1 MRIGIPRGFY
11 FYLYPGL
18 WEPFF
23 ASLGMETVLS
33 EPSSRKILELAAPVS
48 ESEHCLAHKLFD
60 GQLRSLEGRVDKVF
74 IPRVLSMTRGF
85 ICCAKF
91 GALPDASRWGAAASI
106 PVLTCEINE
115 TKRPLKKTLIDF
127 ARKLGA
133 GSQAAHRAASGGIE
147 AMEEVREKQRR
158 AAAALPPRN
167 RFLFLGHPYTLED
180 PFIAGPVERKSKT
193 LGIPL
198 EFMDFGPQKLASSPI
213 RWCSFNKMYQRLRSL
228 DTRCYAGVIQISTFN
243 CGPDSVMTDG
253 YRRLCRERGIP
264 YLLLMADEHAENTG
278 METRLEAFVDSI
290 HWKRQK
296 EGAPVFFKGEAA
308 HG

>member
-74 IPRVLSMTRGF
+74 IPRILSMTRGF

-106 PVLTCEINE
+106 PVLSWEFNE
-115 TKRPLKKTLIDF
+115 TKRPLKKALIDF
-127 ARKLGA
+127 ARNLGA
-133 GSQAAHRAASGGIE
+133 GSQGAKRAASLGIE
-147 AMEEVREKQRR
+147 AMEAIRDKQRR
-158 AAAALPPRN
+158 IAAALPPRN
-167 RFLFLGHPYTLED
+167 RFLLLGHPYTLED
-180 PFIAGPVERKSKT
+180 PFISGPIIKKAGA
-193 LGIPL
+193 LGLPL
-198 EFMDFGPQKLASSPI
+198 ECMDFGPQKLAPLPI
-213 RWCSFNKMYQRLRSL
+213 RWCSFNKMYQRLQSL
-228 DTRCYAGVIQISTFN
+228 DPCCYGGVIQISTFN
-243 CGPDSVMTDG
+243 CGPDSVMADG
-253 YRRLCRERGIP
+253 YRRLCRERGLP
-264 YLLLMADEHAENTG
+264 FLLLMADEHAENTG
-278 METRLEAFVDSI
+278 LETRLEAFVDSI
-290 HWKRQK
+290 RWKRKK
-296 EGAPVFFKGEAA
+296 EGAPAFPKGEAV